1 VGFKLGRE
9 QEYAFSLLKEKI
21 ISALLLLSLLD
32 FTKKFEIEC
41 DALEIG
47 NKTIL
52 M

>member
-1 VGFKLGRE
+1 MGFKLGRE

-21 ISALLLLSLLD
+21 ISALLLSLLD